1 MAVKETLFQKQKQ
14 NDWDINESSG
24 RAGKCKALGPIPST
38 DRKKKANFIYMTT
51 SISKEE
57 IEVPFGVH

>member
-1 MAVKETLFQKQKQ
+1 MTGTLMSPVAEQASARPWVQSPVQ
-14 NDWDINESSG
+14 TG
-24 RAGKCKALGPIPST
+24 
-38 DRKKKANFIYMTT
+38 KKKANFIYMTT